1 MRRLIEQR
9 YLIRRNILAIA
20 GIILAF
26 YFSYH
31 TGFGERSFMQLMM
44 LEHDTGKLTDEYDRL
59 HAERLAL
66 EDKVV
71 RLRPGTLDRDLLEER
86 ARFVLGYVKPGEV
99 VVIQS
104 N

>member
-20 GIILAF
+20 GVILAF

-31 TGFGERSFMQLMM
+31 TGFGERSFMQLMT
-44 LEHDTGKLTDEYDRL
+44 LSHDTAKLSAEYEQL
-59 HAERLAL
+59 HAQRLAL

-86 ARFVLGYVKPGEV
+86 ARYVLGYVRADER
-99 VVIQS
+99 VIVT